1 MSLFQTNINAI
12 VSGLYAHGISDVVI
26 SPGSRNAPIIMA
38 FVRHPYFHCWS
49 IPDERSAGFI
59 ALGMAKAKQKPIVLL
74 CTSGSALVNYYPAI
88 VEAYYMQVPLIV
100 ISADRPE
107 KMLDRWDGQTIHQF
121 DIFNRHVYGSYQT
134 PENLDVNQFSKIFEI
149 TDQLYLQCNEAIKG
163 PVHLNVPL
171 REPLYEAAKTVFD
184 YPEYKVVKKTEVD
197 EVEWEIGIDSEHFFH
212 DFPKV
217 MVLLGANDPSEAYS
231 ELKEIVDHRFA
242 LVIADV
248 ISNAHAYGTFKN
260 IELYLL
266 SATEAQK
273 KMLAPD
279 LLITTGQMIISKP
292 LKQLLRANPPKQHW
306 HIAENGYCADPFF
319 SEPQVLQMNLPDF
332 FRQFKKYLPQT
343 PSTYVSEIAL
353 NIEQVKS
360 KIKWSE
366 FGELSALQEVL
377 GALPE
382 KLVLHLSNSMT
393 IRNISFL
400 GEYIKGQ
407 WTIYGNRGVSGIDGC
422 TSTAVGMAL
431 AQPHILQVLITGDVA
446 FFYDI
451 NAFWHS
457 HSIPNFKVILMNNS
471 GGGIFDIIDGPSQLP
486 ELNPYIKT
494 PHHHHA
500 NDIAQHF
507 NLNYFCANDSNSLKG
522 ALKAFLESETC
533 SILEIQTDSISNQSI
548 IKNIKSIQY
557 E

>member
-1 MSLFQTNINAI
+1 LSLFQTNINAI

-38 FVRHPYFHCWS
+38 FVRHPHFHCWS

-292 LKQLLRANPPKQHW
+292 LKQLLRTNPPKQHW

-400 GEYIKGQ
+400 GEYIKDQ

-431 AQPHILQVLITGDVA
+431 AQPNIQQVLITGDVA

-500 NDIAQHF
+500 KDIAQHF

-533 SILEIQTDSISNQSI
+533 SILEIQTDSIINQSI

>member
-1 MSLFQTNINAI
+1 LSLFQTNINAI
-12 VSGLYAHGISDVVI
+12 VSGLYAHGITDVVI

-38 FVRHPYFHCWS
+38 FVRHPHFQCWS
-49 IPDERSAGFI
+49 VPDERSAGFI
-59 ALGMAKAKQKPIVLL
+59 ALGMAKAQQKPVVLL

-171 REPLYEAAKTVFD
+171 REPLYEAAKTVFE
-184 YPEYKVVKKTEVD
+184 YPDYKVVKKAEVD
-197 EVEWEIGIDSEHFFH
+197 EVEWEIGIDSEHFFQ

-217 MVLLGANDPSEAYS
+217 MVLLGANDPTEAYS
-231 ELKEIVDHRFA
+231 ELKEMVDYRFA

-266 SATEAQK
+266 SATEGQK

-292 LKQLLRANPPKQHW
+292 LKQLLRSNPPKQHW

-319 SEPQVLQMNLPDF
+319 SEPQVLQMNPLDF
-332 FRQFKKYLPQT
+332 FKQFKKYLPQV
-343 PSTYVSEIAL
+343 PSKYVSEIS
-353 NIEQVKS
+353 NNVEQLKG
-360 KIKWSE
+360 KIKWSQ
-366 FGELSALQEVL
+366 FGELSAITEVL
-377 GALPE
+377 NALPE
-382 KLVLHLSNSMT
+382 KIGLHLSNSMT
-393 IRNISFL
+393 IRNVSFL
-400 GEYIKGQ
+400 GEYIKEH
-407 WTIYGNRGVSGIDGC
+407 WCVYGNRGVSGIDGC
-422 TSTAVGMAL
+422 TSTAVGMAI
-431 AQPHILQVLITGDVA
+431 AHPHLLQVLITGDVA

-457 HSIPNFKVILMNNS
+457 YSIPNFKVVLMNNS

-494 PHHHHA
+494 PHQFNA
-500 NDIAQHF
+500 KDIANHYK
-507 NLNYFCANDSNSLKG
+507 LNYFCANDNNSLKD
-522 ALKAFLESETC
+522 ALTAFLQSETC
-533 SILEIQTDSISNQSI
+533 SILEIQTDSMINQSI

>member
-38 FVRHPYFHCWS
+38 FVRHPHFKCWS
-49 IPDERSAGFI
+49 VADERSAGFI

-184 YPEYKVVKKTEVD
+184 YPEYKVVKKVEVD
-197 EVEWEIGIDSEHFFH
+197 EVEWEIGIDSEHFFQ

-217 MVLLGANDPSEAYS
+217 MVLLGANNPNPAHD
-231 ELKEIVDHRFA
+231 ELKELSQNRFA

-248 ISNAHAYGTFKN
+248 ISNAHAFGTFKN

-266 SATEAQK
+266 TATDAQK
-273 KMLAPD
+273 KQLVPD

-292 LKQLLRANPPKQHW
+292 LKQLLRSHPPKQHW

-319 SEPQVLQMNLPDF
+319 SEPQVLQMNPLDF
-332 FRQFKKYLPQT
+332 FKQFKKYLPQT
-343 PSTYVSEIAL
+343 PSDYVS
-353 NIEQVKS
+353 NIGLDIETVKP

-366 FGELSALQEVL
+366 FGELSALQDVL
-377 GALPE
+377 CSLPE

-400 GEYIKGQ
+400 GEYLKDQ
-407 WTIYGNRGVSGIDGC
+407 WCIYGNRGVSGIDGC
-422 TSTAVGMAL
+422 TSTAVGMAIVQAEL
-431 AQPHILQVLITGDVA
+431 PHFLITGDVA

-457 HSIPNFKVILMNNS
+457 YSILNFKVILMNNS

-494 PHHHHA
+494 PHNHHA
-500 NDIAQHF
+500 KDIAQHF
-507 NLNYFCANDSNSLKG
+507 NLNYFCANDSNSLKE

-533 SILEIQTDSISNQSI
+533 SILEIQTDSINNQSI

>member
-12 VSGLYAHGISDVVI
+12 VSGLYAHGITDVVI

-38 FVRHPYFHCWS
+38 FVRHPHFQCWS
-49 IPDERSAGFI
+49 VPDERSAGFI

-184 YPEYKVVKKTEVD
+184 YPEYKVVKKVEVD
-197 EVEWEIGIDSEHFFH
+197 EVEWEIGIDSEHFFQ

-217 MVLLGANDPSEAYS
+217 MVLLGANSPNASHD
-231 ELKEIVDHRFA
+231 ELKELSQNRFA

-248 ISNAHAYGTFKN
+248 ISNAHTFGTFKN

-266 SATEAQK
+266 TATDAQK
-273 KMLAPD
+273 KQLVPD
-279 LLITTGQMIISKP
+279 LLITTGQMIISKT
-292 LKQLLRANPPKQHW
+292 LKQLLRSHPPKQHW
-306 HIAENGYCADPFF
+306 HITENGYCADPFF
-319 SEPQVLQMNLPDF
+319 SEPQVLQMNPLDF
-332 FRQFKKYLPQT
+332 FKQFKKYLPQT
-343 PSTYVSEIAL
+343 PSDYVS
-353 NIEQVKS
+353 NIGLDIETVKP

-366 FGELSALQEVL
+366 FGELSALQDVL
-377 GALPE
+377 CSLPE
-382 KLVLHLSNSMT
+382 KLVLNLSNSMT

-400 GEYIKGQ
+400 GEYLKDQ
-407 WTIYGNRGVSGIDGC
+407 WSIYGNRGVSGIDGC
-422 TSTAVGMAL
+422 TSTAVGMAIVQAEL
-431 AQPHILQVLITGDVA
+431 PHFLITGDVA

-457 HSIPNFKVILMNNS
+457 YSIPNFKVILMNNS

-494 PHHHHA
+494 PHHHNA
-500 NDIAQHF
+500 KDIAQHF
-507 NLNYFCANDSNSLKG
+507 NLNYFCANDSNSLKE

-533 SILEIQTDSISNQSI
+533 SFLEIQTDSINNQSI